1 MFYSLTK
8 HGGQQFQKC
17 YALFQKNPSYTHV
30 LQNWFNAQYFVSQK
44 DIWWMMKGAQI
55 FSALKWTIICIKAF
69 TCNNKILSVS
79 LLNEIYL
86 LH

>member
-30 LQNWFNAQYFVSQK
+30 LQNWFNAQYFVPQK
-44 DIWWMMKGAQI
+44 DIFKTEM
-55 FSALKWTIICIKAF
+55 
-69 TCNNKILSVS
+69 NN
-79 LLNEIYL
+79 N
-86 LH
+86 LHQVFHL